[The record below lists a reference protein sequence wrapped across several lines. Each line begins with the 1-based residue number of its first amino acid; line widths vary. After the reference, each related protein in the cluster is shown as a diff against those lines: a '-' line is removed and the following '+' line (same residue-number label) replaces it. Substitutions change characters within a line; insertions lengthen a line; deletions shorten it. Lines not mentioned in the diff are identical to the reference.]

1 MKLDSFLAKKITV
14 IEFFLFLS
22 FPRCPNFANL
32 FTSLHMQ
39 EQIFQRRMN
48 FWTRSNKENTEAWKK
63 KKLNIEEISMKNN
76 LKCMYMERHV
86 CWMGKVK
93 AIKKNKATE
102 ANNLFI

>member
-1 MKLDSFLAKKITV
+1 
-14 IEFFLFLS
+14 
-22 FPRCPNFANL
+22 
-32 FTSLHMQ
+32 
-39 EQIFQRRMN
+39 MN

-63 KKLNIEEISMKNN
+63 KYLNIEEISMKNN

-93 AIKKNKATE
+93 AIKKNKATK